1 MFRRDESVVLLY
13 KMIRNRNSSLHYIYV
28 CKYINFGSVPCGSIT
43 CIKFYG
49 YDLSNTI
56 VKHPLF
62 LNMVFNYMQ
71 S

>member
-1 MFRRDESVVLLY
+1 MLY

-28 CKYINFGSVPCGSIT
+28 YVIYKLGSVPCGSIT

-62 LNMVFNYMQ
+62 LIMVFN
-71 S
+71 

>member
-1 MFRRDESVVLLY
+1 MLY
-13 KMIRNRNSSLHYIYV
+13 KMIRNRNSSLHYIY
-28 CKYINFGSVPCGSIT
+28 KLGSVPCGSIT

-62 LNMVFNYMQ
+62 LIMVFN
-71 S
+71 